1 MTNYVR
7 VMLREKEKEMG
18 AGSLMNYAVEK
29 SKELPAVVG
38 NMGAD
43 LMGKAEEKWKEL
55 APNMGGDLM
64 GKVDE
69 MFPPET
75 IKEQIQRFIQHLIQV
90 CQHLI
95 QVCQPYI
102 IPAIAAGVLI
112 ILLCCCGA
120 LFINII
126 IKISTFFINII
137 ILIIKFVFNIIKSVV
152 CCFGRGTIL
161 IIKFVFN
168 IIKSVFSCFGRG
180 TVSGGKAI
188 KMMIAPGTR
197 GARVIVR
204 SVFESNPAAYFSGLR
219 GR

>member
-1 MTNYVR
+1 
-7 VMLREKEKEMG
+7 MG

-38 NMGAD
+38 NM
-43 LMGKAEEKWKEL
+43 AEEKWKEL

-69 MFPPET
+69 VFPPET

-102 IPAIAAGVLI
+102 IPAIAAAVLI
-112 ILLCCCGA
+112 VLLCCWGA
-120 LFINII
+120 LFINIF
-126 IKISTFFINII
+126 IKISAFFINII
-137 ILIIKFVFNIIKSVV
+137 ILIIKSVFNIIKSVV

-161 IIKFVFN
+161 IIKFVYN
-168 IIKSVFSCFGRG
+168 IIKSVFSCFGR
-180 TVSGGKAI
+180 SGGKAI
-188 KMMIAPGTR
+188 KMMIAPGTK
-197 GARVIVR
+197 GASVIVR
-204 SVFESNPAAYFSGLR
+204 SVFESNPAAYFQALR

>member
-1 MTNYVR
+1 
-7 VMLREKEKEMG
+7 MG

-69 MFPPET
+69 VFPPET
-75 IKEQIQRFIQHLIQV
+75 IKEKIQRFI
-90 CQHLI
+90 QHLI

-102 IPAIAAGVLI
+102 IPAIAAAVLI

-126 IKISTFFINII
+126 IKISAFFINII
-137 ILIIKFVFNIIKSVV
+137 ILIIKFVFNIIKSIF
-152 CCFGRGTIL
+152 CCFGRATA
-161 IIKFVFN
+161 
-168 IIKSVFSCFGRG
+168 
-180 TVSGGKAI
+180 SGGKVI
-188 KMMIAPGTR
+188 KMMIAPGTK

-204 SVFESNPAAYFSGLR
+204 SVFESNPAAYFHALR

>member
-126 IKISTFFINII
+126 I
-137 ILIIKFVFNIIKSVV
+137 LIIKFVFNIIKSVV

>member
-1 MTNYVR
+1 
-7 VMLREKEKEMG
+7 ML
-18 AGSLMNYAVEK
+18 EK

-43 LMGKAEEKWKEL
+43 LMGKAEEKWKEM

-69 MFPPET
+69 VFPPET

-90 CQHLI
+90 CQ
-95 QVCQPYI
+95 PYI
-102 IPAIAAGVLI
+102 IPAIAAAGLI

-126 IKISTFFINII
+126 IKISAFFINII
-137 ILIIKFVFNIIKSVV
+137 ILIIE
-152 CCFGRGTIL
+152 
-161 IIKFVFN
+161 FVFN
-168 IIKSVFSCFGRG
+168 IIKSVFCCFGR
-180 TVSGGKAI
+180 TTASGEKVI
-188 KMMIAPGTR
+188 KMMIAPGTK
-197 GARVIVR
+197 GARVMVR
-204 SVFESNPAAYFSGLR
+204 SVFESNPAAYFHALR

>member
-1 MTNYVR
+1 MMNYVR

-69 MFPPET
+69 VFPPET
-75 IKEQIQRFIQHLIQV
+75 IKEQIQRLIQHLIQV

-102 IPAIAAGVLI
+102 IPAIAAAVLI
-112 ILLCCCGA
+112 ILLCCWGA
-120 LFINII
+120 LFISII
-126 IKISTFFINII
+126 IKISAFFINII

-161 IIKFVFN
+161 IIKFVYN

-197 GARVIVR
+197 GALVIVR
-204 SVFESNPAAYFSGLR
+204 SVFESNPAGYFRGLR
-219 GR
+219 

>member
-75 IKEQIQRFIQHLIQV
+75 IKEQIQRFIQHLIQ
-90 CQHLI
+90 
-95 QVCQPYI
+95 
-102 IPAIAAGVLI
+102 
-112 ILLCCCGA
+112 
-120 LFINII
+120 
-126 IKISTFFINII
+126 
-137 ILIIKFVFNIIKSVV
+137 
-152 CCFGRGTIL
+152 
-161 IIKFVFN
+161 
-168 IIKSVFSCFGRG
+168 SVFSCFGRG